1 MCSEFDSHLPH
12 IHNQRLFQQHIFIKQ
27 ILQHLMKRIEYT
39 NHLKLRLEIRKIPF
53 EYPKEIF
60 EKPDKLFFDNIE
72 KRHIAIKRLKYN
84 KKFRNLLIA
93 FDIFKDRIEIVTIH
107 PISDEKILN
116 RIISERWKEN
126 EKI

>member
-1 MCSEFDSHLPH
+1 
-12 IHNQRLFQQHIFIKQ
+12 
-27 ILQHLMKRIEYT
+27 MKRIEYT